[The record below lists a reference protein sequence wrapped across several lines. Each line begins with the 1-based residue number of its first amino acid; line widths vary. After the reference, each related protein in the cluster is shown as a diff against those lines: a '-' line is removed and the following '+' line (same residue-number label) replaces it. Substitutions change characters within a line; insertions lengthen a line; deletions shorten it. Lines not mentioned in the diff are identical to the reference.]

1 MATVAI
7 AVAFTPHNA
16 TAQMEFMSEAM
27 RPEYMTRDLVV
38 FAELLNLDDT
48 QEVIV
53 EAMFDSYEYD
63 FQNGWATTQERLNRI
78 AEEMKE
84 KSPASNRESLEPILN
99 ALGDWLVEKQA
110 LDAGLLDN
118 VNAILVSDQQQLWPS
133 FIQRLYR
140 EKHMHRGRLS
150 GESVDLFFIVRD
162 SNLSSS
168 AELVIEDYL
177 SEYAIALDIAM
188 RNRDAILRGNPKK
201 LFDNILSG
209 NANRPLSLVENL
221 IKARLEVR
229 NLNDQYINIIGDTL
243 VGQDS
248 DDFVLRALKRGYPR
262 VFRRTPAQ
270 RILRQAAE
278 NENYAPALRAQITL
292 LEGAYLQELAD
303 INKTLLDLTKKH
315 EPEVHINRELA
326 GQIRRNGGTPQKIE
340 DPTRNVYKKREELG
354 KRYIDMLRDLL
365 SDEEFLE
372 LDGSRRW
379 IPRSEQIRAIPPS
392 PVTGPDGGLS
402 LSGGSGAGKSKKD
415 GSPSPKGSPV
425 PDPTGLGNPKG
436 GS

>member
-1 MATVAI
+1 MATVTI
-7 AVAFTPHNA
+7 AVVFTPHNA
-16 TAQMEFMSEAM
+16 SAQMEFMSEVM

-78 AEEMKE
+78 AEEMKK

-99 ALGDWLVEKQA
+99 AIGDWVVEKQS
-110 LDAGLLDN
+110 LDVGLLDN

-150 GESVDLFFIVRD
+150 GEAVDLFFIVRD

-209 NANRPLSLVENL
+209 NSNRPLSLVENL

-243 VGQDS
+243 LGKDS
-248 DDFVLRALKRGYPR
+248 DDFVLRAFKRGYPR

-278 NENYAPALRAQITL
+278 NENYTPALRAQITL

-303 INKTLLDLTKKH
+303 INKKLLDLTRKH

-326 GQIRRNGGTPQKIE
+326 GQIRRNGGTPQKLE

-354 KRYIDMLRDLL
+354 KRYIEMLRDLL

-379 IPRSEQIRAIPPS
+379 IPRSEQTLDIPPS

-402 LSGGSGAGKSKKD
+402 LSGGGGAGKSKKD
-415 GSPSPKGSPV
+415 GSPSPKGSPI

>member
-1 MATVAI
+1 M
-7 AVAFTPHNA
+7 
-16 TAQMEFMSEAM
+16 
-27 RPEYMTRDLVV
+27 
-38 FAELLNLDDT
+38 
-48 QEVIV
+48 
-53 EAMFDSYEYD
+53 
-63 FQNGWATTQERLNRI
+63 
-78 AEEMKE
+78 
-84 KSPASNRESLEPILN
+84 
-99 ALGDWLVEKQA
+99 
-110 LDAGLLDN
+110 
-118 VNAILVSDQQQLWPS
+118 
-133 FIQRLYR
+133 
-140 EKHMHRGRLS
+140 
-150 GESVDLFFIVRD
+150 
-162 SNLSSS
+162 
-168 AELVIEDYL
+168 
-177 SEYAIALDIAM
+177 
-188 RNRDAILRGNPKK
+188 
-201 LFDNILSG
+201 
-209 NANRPLSLVENL
+209 
-221 IKARLEVR
+221 
-229 NLNDQYINIIGDTL
+229 
-243 VGQDS
+243 
-248 DDFVLRALKRGYPR
+248 
-262 VFRRTPAQ
+262 
-270 RILRQAAE
+270 
-278 NENYAPALRAQITL
+278 